1 MIILKY
7 HQRLGD
13 VMRMLPIARHYAA
26 QSREVYVECLPQY
39 HSLFRAVTYARPCL
53 PGSYQHIPRIDLE
66 IWPDR
71 YGDYRVSKKTWE
83 DFVYEPWP
91 GLDRRIVFDALD
103 PAPSLEEYGMAPNT
117 SLVAPFGYSQVVKPA
132 PAFVCQKG
140 FDLFGAPLRIL
151 AEPRQAEAAVDAGWS
166 ESLFVSARSIP
177 DMIRLVRDAANLL
190 TVNSAPAIAS
200 VATRG
205 GCSLIRSVNA
215 QDDVYSDRARVV
227 TLGA

>member
-13 VMRMLPIARHYAA
+13 VMRMLPIARHYA
-26 QSREVYVECLPQY
+26 QQRKTVLIECLPQY
-39 HSLFRAVTYARPCL
+39 HSLFDAVGYARPCL
-53 PGSYQHIPRIDLE
+53 PGSYRDVPRIDLE

-71 YGDYRVSKKTWE
+71 YNEYRTSGKTWD
-83 DFVYEPWP
+83 DFVYAPWP
-91 GLDRRIVFDALD
+91 DLDRRVVFDLLD

-117 SLVAPFGYSQVVKPA
+117 SLIAPFGYSQVIKPA
-132 PAFVCQKG
+132 PFLVVQKG
-140 FDLFGAPLRIL
+140 FDLFGAPCRIL
-151 AEPRQAEAAVDAGWS
+151 AEPRQAEAAVGAGWS

-190 TVNSAPAIAS
+190 TVTSSPS
-200 VATRG
+200 VAAAATRNEFH
-205 GCSLIRSVNA
+205 LIRSGNA
-215 QDDVYSDRARVV
+215 QDDLYSDRARVV